1 MLEQFFSRPFVLN
14 RLRTGLFGIHL
25 EALANQLQQMGYAS
39 TTIRGYLD
47 SYDRYGRW
55 LVQHHYLISDVSPE
69 LTRQYLSTLKR
80 SPASYFPKAGQGLG
94 HLCRWLQD
102 QGVIAEK
109 PMIMPETDATYWLYR
124 YDNYLDQV
132 VGTTASTRQ
141 RYCLVIKRFLNDSFG
156 CDRVDWSIL
165 NAQMLAEFVQQ
176 EAGNKKGYGRKVP
189 GVALR
194 SLLRFLV
201 FSGEIPPGLSAA
213 IPTIRHWQQAALPKA
228 YSGEQIEQALGS
240 CDQSTPQGLRDHAIL
255 LLLARLGLR
264 ALEVV
269 RLRLDDIDWHRSELI
284 IQPGKTHQQ
293 RIMPLSQEVGQ
304 ALAAYL
310 KQGRPG
316 SSSRI
321 VFLQSR
327 PPFNPFSGAKAVSW
341 IARNALLRA
350 GISPQS
356 GLGAHRFRHSAAT
369 QMVCQG
375 VSFKSVADVLGHR
388 SLQTTGIYAKL
399 DLQSLVPIA
408 LPWPGEA
415 S

>member
-1 MLEQFFSRPFVLN
+1 MLEQFFSRPSVLN
-14 RLRTGLFGIHL
+14 RLRTGLFGTHL
-25 EALANQLQQMGYAS
+25 EALADQLQQMGYAPA
-39 TTIRGYLD
+39 TIRGYLD

-55 LVQHHYLISDVSPE
+55 LVQHHYSASDVSPE

-80 SPASYFPKAGQGLG
+80 SPAGYFPKSGQGLG

-109 PMIMPETDATYWLYR
+109 SMIVPETDVAHWLHR
-124 YDNYLDQV
+124 YDNYLNQV

-141 RYCLVIKRFLNDSFG
+141 RYCLVVRQFLNNTFG
-156 CDRVDWSIL
+156 CSHVDWNIL

-176 EAGNKKGYGRKVP
+176 EAGNKQGYGRKVP
-189 GVALR
+189 GVAIR

-201 FSGEIPPGLSAA
+201 FSGELQPGLSAA
-213 IPTIRHWQQAALPKA
+213 IPTVRHWRQAALPKA
-228 YSGEQIEQALGS
+228 YPAKQIEQALGS
-240 CDQSTPQGLRDHAIL
+240 CDLSIPQGLRDHAIL

-264 ALEVV
+264 ALEIV
-269 RLRLDDIDWHRSELI
+269 RLRLEDIDWHRSELI

-304 ALAAYL
+304 ALADYL
-310 KQGRPG
+310 KQGRPT
-316 SSSRI
+316 SNSRI

-327 PPFNPFSGAKAVSW
+327 PPFNPFSGAKAITS

-350 GISPQS
+350 GISSQP

-369 QMVCQG
+369 HMVCQG

-399 DLQSLVPIA
+399 DLPSLVAVA